1 MQPPDAQHIL
11 HEGLPANADL
21 WAKAGDAVIA
31 HGPWAAAALLVFLA
45 GLSII
50 WWVLKTSAKEVAAAR
65 EEVRNTNTR
74 SSQAAEKTT
83 EANTLMAERLNR
95 VIEMLNSVL
104 DLLRGGGRDV
114 PPNNPKNG
122 EVR

>member
-1 MQPPDAQHIL
+1 MGPQRTLQ
-11 HEGLPANADL
+11 ESDL
-21 WAKAGDAVIA
+21 WGKAGEAVIT
-31 HGPWAAAALLVFLA
+31 HGPWAAFALLVFLA

-50 WWVLKTSAKEVAAAR
+50 WWVLRTSAKEVAAAR
-65 EEVRNTNTR
+65 EEVRNTNAR
-74 SSQAAEKTT
+74 SSQTAEKTT
-83 EANTLMAERLNR
+83 EANTLLAERLNR

-114 PPNNPKNG
+114 PPTNPQNG